1 MLRLNSIN
9 YFVEKI
15 NWKEDEYEF
24 FFFYLKFCFR
34 VNQVRKIF
42 IRDISYKIFRMRLW
56 IESNSEL
63 RENNQEV

>member
-1 MLRLNSIN
+1 MNMN
-9 YFVEKI
+9 
-15 NWKEDEYEF
+15 F
-24 FFFYLKFCFR
+24 FFFYLRFCFR